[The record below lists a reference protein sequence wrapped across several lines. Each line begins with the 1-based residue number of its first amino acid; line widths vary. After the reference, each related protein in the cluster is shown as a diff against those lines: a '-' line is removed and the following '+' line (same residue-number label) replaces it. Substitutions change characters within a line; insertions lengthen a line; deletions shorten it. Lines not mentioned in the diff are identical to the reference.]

1 MQHGEDSM
9 PRMSGRCLCG
19 QVQYA
24 GEAEPEFIRCCHCK
38 TCQRHLG
45 TAFSTLVAVPRAS
58 IAVTG
63 SLKTYTEPGGTSGE
77 PMHRHFCPNCGSPI
91 IIEREG
97 SPRIV
102 IMAGTL
108 DDTSFVKPTM
118 NIFCESAQ
126 SWVPMSPD
134 AQNFARYHP

>member
-1 MQHGEDSM
+1 M
-9 PRMSGRCLCG
+9 PKMTGRCLCG
-19 QVQYA
+19 QVRYT
-24 GEAEPEFIRCCHCK
+24 GEAEPEFMRCCHCK

-45 TAFSTLVAVPRAS
+45 TAFSTLVAVPRGS
-58 IAVTG
+58 ITISG

-77 PMHRHFCPNCGSPI
+77 PMHRHFCPDCGSPI
-91 IIEREG
+91 IIERDG

-134 AQNFARYHP
+134 AQNFPRYHP